1 MSSLLRICREQGKLN
16 RETMG
21 PCWICFNEFKSLI
34 LTPLLKYNI
43 FDPTFFLWGISFSL
57 SFDMFQSVFLSVY
70 SLHTT
75 PPIENNPLFDKGKRD
90 FCFLTHKKY
99 IYCVYISI

>member
-1 MSSLLRICREQGKLN
+1 MSSLLRICREQRKLN

-57 SFDMFQSVFLSVY
+57 SFDMFQSVSLCLFFTYNSPLLKTTLS
-70 SLHTT
+70 
-75 PPIENNPLFDKGKRD
+75 
-90 FCFLTHKKY
+90 
-99 IYCVYISI
+99 SI